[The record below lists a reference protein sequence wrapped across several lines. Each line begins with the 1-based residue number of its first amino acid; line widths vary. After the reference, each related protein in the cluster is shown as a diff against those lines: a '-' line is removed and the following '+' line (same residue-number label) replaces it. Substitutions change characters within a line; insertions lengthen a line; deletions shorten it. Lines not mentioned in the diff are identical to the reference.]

1 MKDSLSSTIN
11 VQLSKIEAI
20 PQELPRVG
28 KRSQLK
34 VQVDE
39 ILRLTEM
46 VRREVEM
53 LEVEKAK
60 EQYVP
65 DFRQYG
71 GGVAGKETKE

>member
-20 PQELPRVG
+20 AQELPRVG
-28 KRSQLK
+28 KRSELR
-34 VQVDE
+34 VQADE

-46 VRREVEM
+46 VRRELYM

-60 EQYVP
+60 ERYVP
-65 DFRQYG
+65 DFKQYG
-71 GGVAGKETKE
+71 GGAAGKKE